1 MMYRRLL
8 LSGLILAWGFLP
20 GFAGKYATVRLTS
33 DLSKL
38 SAKERRMIPLL
49 IEAAQAM
56 DEIFWK
62 QAYGDRD
69 ELLARLVDPELRR
82 FARINYGPWDRLEG
96 NRPFVPGFGAKPKG
110 ANFYPDDMTEEEFNR
125 AANTSPARGE
135 SFRSLYTLIVREE
148 DGRLSSIPYH
158 EAFPKQLKIASDKL
172 MAASNLAEDPG
183 LEKYLRLRAKAL
195 LTDDFLPSDIAWME
209 MKNNK
214 LDVVIGPIETYEDQL
229 FGYKASY
236 EAYVL
241 IKDLEWSERLAKY
254 SKVLP
259 ELQMGLPVPE
269 KYKQEKPAA
278 GSDLNVYDVVYYAG
292 ECNSGSKTI
301 AINLPNDEEV
311 QLLHGTRRL
320 QLKNAMRAK
329 FDTILVPIAKE
340 LVDPEQRGHITFD
353 AFFTNTMFHEVA
365 HGLGI
370 KNTITGKGTV
380 RKALKKQA
388 SALEEGKA
396 DVLGLY
402 MITRLN
408 EKGEF
413 GPVDIKDFYVTFMT
427 SVFRSIRFGAASAH
441 GRANLARFNF
451 FKEMNALTRDA
462 GTGTYKV
469 HFDRMTLAM
478 NSLSEKILRFQGDG
492 DYEGVAAFMKK
503 YGNIGPD
510 LRTDLDRLSTQGIPV
525 DIVFQQGISVLKE
538 DRSAR

>member
-1 MMYRRLL
+1 MIYRGLL
-8 LSGLILAWGFLP
+8 LSGLILVGGFLP
-20 GFAGKYATVRLTS
+20 ALAEKYSTVRLTA
-33 DLSKL
+33 DLSRL
-38 SAKERRMIPLL
+38 SAKENRMIPLL

-62 QAYGDRD
+62 QTYGDRD

-82 FARINYGPWDRLEG
+82 FVRINYGPWDRLEG
-96 NRPFVPGFGAKPKG
+96 NTPFVPGFGAKPRG
-110 ANFYPDDMTEEEFNR
+110 ANFYPVDMTREEFNR
-125 AANTSPARGE
+125 TANASPAQGE
-135 SFRSLYTLIVREE
+135 SFRSLYTLIRRGE

-172 MAASNLAEDPG
+172 LAASNLAEDPG
-183 LEKYLRLRAKAL
+183 LKKYLRLRAEAL
-195 LTDDFLPSDIAWME
+195 LTDDFLSSDIAWME

-214 LDVVIGPIETYEDQL
+214 LDVVIGPVETYEDQL

-236 EAYVL
+236 EAYIL
-241 IKDLEWSERLAKY
+241 IKDLEWSGRLAKY
-254 SKVLP
+254 AEVLP
-259 ELQMGLPVPE
+259 ELQMDLPVPE

-278 GSDLNVYDVVYYAG
+278 GSDLNVYDVIYYAG

-329 FDTILVPIAKE
+329 FDTILIPIAKE
-340 LVDPEQRGHITFD
+340 LVDQKQRGHITFD
-353 AFFTNTMFHEVA
+353 AFFANTMFHEVA

-370 KNTITGKGTV
+370 KNTITGNGTV
-380 RKALKKQA
+380 RKALKEQA
-388 SALEEGKA
+388 SSLEEGKA

-413 GPVDIKDFYVTFMT
+413 GQIDIKDFYVTFMT

-451 FKEMNALTRDA
+451 FREMNALTRDA

-503 YGNIGPD
+503 YGNIGPG
-510 LRTDLDRLSTQGIPV
+510 LQQDLDRLSTKGIPV
-525 DIVFQQGISVLKE
+525 DIVFQQGMAVLAE
-538 DRSAR
+538 EGSAR

>member
-1 MMYRRLL
+1 MIYRGLL
-8 LSGLILAWGFLP
+8 LSGLILVGGFLP
-20 GFAGKYATVRLTS
+20 VFAEKYSTVRLTA
-33 DLSKL
+33 DLSRL
-38 SAKERRMIPLL
+38 SAKEHRMIPLL

-62 QAYGDRD
+62 QTYGDRD

-82 FARINYGPWDRLEG
+82 FVRINYGPWDRLEG
-96 NRPFVPGFGAKPKG
+96 NTPFVPGFGAKPRG
-110 ANFYPDDMTEEEFNR
+110 ANFYPIDMTREEFNR
-125 AANTSPARGE
+125 TANASPAQGE
-135 SFRSLYTLIVREE
+135 SFRSLYTLIRRGE

-172 MAASNLAEDPG
+172 LAASNLAEDPG
-183 LEKYLRLRAKAL
+183 LKKYLRLRAEAL
-195 LTDDFLPSDIAWME
+195 LTDDFLSSDIAWME

-214 LDVVIGPIETYEDQL
+214 LDVVIGPVETYEDQL

-236 EAYVL
+236 EAYIL
-241 IKDLEWSERLAKY
+241 IKDLEWSGRLAKY
-254 SKVLP
+254 AEVLP
-259 ELQMGLPVPE
+259 ELQMDLPVPE

-278 GSDLNVYDVVYYAG
+278 GSDLNVYDVIYYAG

-329 FDTILVPIAKE
+329 FDTILIPIAKE
-340 LVDPEQRGHITFD
+340 LVDQKQRGHITFD
-353 AFFTNTMFHEVA
+353 AFFANTMFHEVA

-370 KNTITGKGTV
+370 KNTITGNGTV
-380 RKALKKQA
+380 RKALKEQA
-388 SALEEGKA
+388 SSLEEGKA

-413 GPVDIKDFYVTFMT
+413 GQIDIKDFYVTFMT

-451 FKEMNALTRDA
+451 FREMNALTRDA

-503 YGNIGPD
+503 YGNIGPG
-510 LRTDLDRLSTQGIPV
+510 LQQDLDRLSTKGIPV
-525 DIVFQQGISVLKE
+525 DIVFQQGMAVLAE
-538 DRSAR
+538 EGSAR

>member
-1 MMYRRLL
+1 MSEPEPRWAGAMEVQMMYRRLL

-69 ELLARLVDPELRR
+69 ELLARLGDPELRR

-209 MKNNK
+209 MKNN
-214 LDVVIGPIETYEDQL
+214 
-229 FGYKASY
+229 
-236 EAYVL
+236 
-241 IKDLEWSERLAKY
+241 
-254 SKVLP
+254 
-259 ELQMGLPVPE
+259 
-269 KYKQEKPAA
+269 
-278 GSDLNVYDVVYYAG
+278 
-292 ECNSGSKTI
+292 
-301 AINLPNDEEV
+301 
-311 QLLHGTRRL
+311 
-320 QLKNAMRAK
+320 
-329 FDTILVPIAKE
+329 
-340 LVDPEQRGHITFD
+340 
-353 AFFTNTMFHEVA
+353 
-365 HGLGI
+365 
-370 KNTITGKGTV
+370 
-380 RKALKKQA
+380 
-388 SALEEGKA
+388 
-396 DVLGLY
+396 
-402 MITRLN
+402 
-408 EKGEF
+408 
-413 GPVDIKDFYVTFMT
+413 
-427 SVFRSIRFGAASAH
+427 
-441 GRANLARFNF
+441 
-451 FKEMNALTRDA
+451 
-462 GTGTYKV
+462 
-469 HFDRMTLAM
+469 
-478 NSLSEKILRFQGDG
+478 
-492 DYEGVAAFMKK
+492 
-503 YGNIGPD
+503 
-510 LRTDLDRLSTQGIPV
+510 
-525 DIVFQQGISVLKE
+525 
-538 DRSAR
+538 